1 MAYALGNVLLFL
13 LDVCF
18 WIIIIQ
24 VVLSW
29 LIMFE
34 VINIRNPQAANF
46 VRQSPKSLDV
56 SILEKLLHGHI
67 FSRPASHERS
77 AHAPHFWCQCV
88 AGPEQSRHRGSSQFL
103 VI

>member
-1 MAYALGNVLLFL
+1 MGAIGNLLLFL

-29 LIMFE
+29 LITFE

-46 VRQSPKSLDV
+46 VRLIDRITAPVYTPLRKVVPPIAGIDITPIIIIFAIYLLKSLV
-56 SILEKLLHGHI
+56 ASI
-67 FSRPASHERS
+67 F
-77 AHAPHFWCQCV
+77 FY
-88 AGPEQSRHRGSSQFL
+88 
-103 VI
+103 

>member
-1 MAYALGNVLLFL
+1 MATIGEILMLL
-13 LDVCF
+13 LDICF

-46 VRQSPKSLDV
+46 VRLIDRITAPVFAPLRKVVPPIAGIDITPIIVIFAIYLLKSLV
-56 SILEKLLHGHI
+56 ASI
-67 FSRPASHERS
+67 F
-77 AHAPHFWCQCV
+77 FY
-88 AGPEQSRHRGSSQFL
+88 
-103 VI
+103 